1 MHKVFGCLYRQHISS
16 SKINFFL
23 RVRITIPSVHEH
35 LHTQPKAF
43 PEIRSNTR
51 RGKGPSGDSAHNVQ
65 MAEQVISLRRRHC
78 RSLVLA
84 GLLPVVLILLL
95 LEPGDVLCGDLF
107 VRLEATKT
115 SQQSASFGMGEQ
127 YVTMNHTLRS
137 SALSCFH
144 WTDSLVNL
152 TEAESPSTA
161 GAWKCALT

>member
-1 MHKVFGCLYRQHISS
+1 MQRQ
-16 SKINFFL
+16 
-23 RVRITIPSVHEH
+23 
-35 LHTQPKAF
+35 
-43 PEIRSNTR
+43 
-51 RGKGPSGDSAHNVQ
+51 
-65 MAEQVISLRRRHC
+65 HC

-107 VRLEATKT
+107 VRLEEIKT
-115 SQQSASFGMGEQ
+115 SQQSTSFGMDEQ
-127 YVTMNHTLRS
+127 YVAMRHTLRS

-161 GAWKCALT
+161 GAWKCAFT